1 MMTPPARKT
10 ALITGAS
17 SGIGE
22 SFARHLAEDGYQLI
36 LVARRG
42 ERLNVLAAELEGR
55 FNTASQVITA
65 DLSAEEGIQLVVE
78 HIKQLDPLNLLV
90 NNAGFGMSGYFSRIE
105 IEKHQDMNR
114 VHIEAAVRLSHAA
127 LPGMIDQQQ
136 GGIINVSSVAAF
148 LPWGNVT
155 YNATKAYLVA
165 FSEALYAESRSKN
178 IRVQALCPGFT
189 RSEFHDSPEL
199 VRIRK
204 SPLLKIFWLSSDF
217 VVSESLRCLAR
228 GKVICIP
235 GLQYRFAVALGRS
248 PITSPLLRAAVLR
261 IRQRSPA

>member
-178 IRVQALCPGFT
+178 IRVQAL
-189 RSEFHDSPEL
+189 
-199 VRIRK
+199 
-204 SPLLKIFWLSSDF
+204 KIFWLSSDF